1 MLTEIEK
8 LNLNSIRK
16 LREKNGL
23 TKSDMAKRLG
33 FKTTEKYSRRENGEY
48 NFQVDELPIMAAIFK
63 VSMEKFFSQFVVI
76 ITIKGGDR
84 MSKEKRAEQIE
95 CANVYPNKLED
106 ILADIE
112 KIESKYSLR
121 PRQFESVVQFSHRYL
136 QKKDELR
143 Q

>member
-63 VSMEKFFSQFVVI
+63 VSMEKFFS
-76 ITIKGGDR
+76 
-84 MSKEKRAEQIE
+84 
-95 CANVYPNKLED
+95 
-106 ILADIE
+106 
-112 KIESKYSLR
+112 
-121 PRQFESVVQFSHRYL
+121 
-136 QKKDELR
+136 
-143 Q
+143 

>member
-33 FKTTEKYSRRENGEY
+33 FKTTEKYSRRENDEY

-63 VSMEKFFSQFVVI
+63 VSMEKFFS
-76 ITIKGGDR
+76 
-84 MSKEKRAEQIE
+84 
-95 CANVYPNKLED
+95 
-106 ILADIE
+106 
-112 KIESKYSLR
+112 
-121 PRQFESVVQFSHRYL
+121 
-136 QKKDELR
+136 
-143 Q
+143 